1 MRHNNIESQL
11 KTFTKFVFIYES
23 DIKQMTKETDFKVIS
38 ANAFHL
44 FKFNLQKKMRYAS
57 DREIKNEDFLIN
69 ILYYLQKA
77 KC

>member
-44 FKFNLQKKMRYAS
+44 FKFNLQKKMRYSS